1 MLPHIAAQQGR
12 LTKAERVHAVFGLG
26 NLKAAIFVLHQ
37 PAPARTKL
45 TSACGGEISLEL
57 INRAKTINQ
66 CLFQFRWHGRRTWS
80 HHFPELHMVPMLACI
95 VEDAVLGHSACLIG
109 ACDDFFNRFAF
120 PFGACNQLIAI
131 IDIGLVVQVVVE
143 FQCLGRHPLCG
154 KRIMGI
160 GQVRKCKSHGFIPS
174 SRGFNF

>member
-1 MLPHIAAQQGR
+1 
-12 LTKAERVHAVFGLG
+12 
-26 NLKAAIFVLHQ
+26 
-37 PAPARTKL
+37 
-45 TSACGGEISLEL
+45 
-57 INRAKTINQ
+57 
-66 CLFQFRWHGRRTWS
+66 
-80 HHFPELHMVPMLACI
+80 MVPMLACI

-160 GQVRKCKSHGFIPS
+160 GQVKKCKSHGFIPS